1 MVTNEQA
8 NKEEEADLI
17 AAACI
22 FVLFVRGGAE
32 WQGVI
37 RNGTYEMR
45 CRKILELSCR

>member
-1 MVTNEQA
+1 MANKQA

-37 RNGTYEMR
+37 RNVTYEMR
-45 CRKILELSCR
+45 CRAISELSYR